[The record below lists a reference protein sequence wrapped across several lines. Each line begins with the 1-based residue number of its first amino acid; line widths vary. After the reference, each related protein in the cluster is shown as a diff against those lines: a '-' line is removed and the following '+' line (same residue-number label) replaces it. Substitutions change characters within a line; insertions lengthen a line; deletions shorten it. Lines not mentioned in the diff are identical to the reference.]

1 VPSLIGIRVSRA
13 VIAEME
19 KRNGE
24 VNEMRVVFFF
34 LFFFVLLILI
44 KSVFGGNYN
53 EFIFG

>member
-1 VPSLIGIRVSRA
+1 MIGIRVSRA

-34 LFFFVLLILI
+34 FCLI
-44 KSVFGGNYN
+44 NTN
-53 EFIFG
+53 EKCVWRELE